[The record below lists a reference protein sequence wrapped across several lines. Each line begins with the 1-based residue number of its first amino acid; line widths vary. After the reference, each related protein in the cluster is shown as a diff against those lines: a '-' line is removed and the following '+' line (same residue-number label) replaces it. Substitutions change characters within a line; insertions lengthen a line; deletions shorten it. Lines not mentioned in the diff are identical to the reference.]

1 MLWSAQIRSRQ
12 SRHVSR
18 MEMLDLVVIEGT
30 ARGKIAL
37 NLIMGRI
44 EPLTAEAIELATSV

>member
-1 MLWSAQIRSRQ
+1 
-12 SRHVSR
+12 